1 MFKLKVFSFF
11 LSALPFLTFSQKS
24 DSTKTELLKE
34 VIVSSQRISEKNVKT
49 AASITFLS
57 AKTLKNNQVRTTPE
71 ALMNTT
77 GVFIQKSTHG
87 AGSPFVRGLTGNQT
101 LILIDGIRLN
111 NSTFRFGPNQ
121 YLNTIDPFSLD
132 RIEVL
137 RGSGSVAY
145 GSDALGGTVQ
155 LFTANPEFAN
165 TTTFNANALTR
176 FASSDMEKTLHSD
189 LSFGSKNIA
198 LKAGLSVRDFGD
210 IVGGDTT
217 GRQSPSGYKEL
228 AFDFKGKFKLSNN
241 WEATLSHQSVQQ
253 KNIPLY
259 FRIKLENFAINEFNP
274 QKRSLSY
281 FQLNGKTDKKLL
293 ESINLT
299 ASLQNTSE
307 QRNTQRK
314 GSDVLRIET
323 DKVETLGLTLNVIS
337 AIANNWK
344 ASSGI
349 EFYQDV
355 VNSDRIDQNN
365 KTNSIQKSRG
375 LYPNNSKFQ
384 SYAVYSLHQIQQGN
398 WQLNFGG
405 RFNGFNIKIT
415 DDNLGTVNVEP
426 TAVVYN
432 LSLAY
437 ALSENSSIYSSY
449 STGFRSPNIDDMGTL
464 GIVDF
469 RYELPTYDLKPEK
482 SYNFELGYK
491 LRKDRFATSLAFF
504 NTNLEDLITRI
515 KVENQQI
522 NGINVYRK
530 ENVEKA
536 FIRGFEAEME
546 FLISNP
552 IKFFG
557 NVSYAFGQNI
567 TKNEPIRRI
576 PPLNGKLGIEYRKN
590 SFFVRPE
597 MWFASEQTRL
607 AQGDKDDIRIGK
619 GGTKSWITT
628 NIFSGFDQKHYSI
641 NLSLQNLNNMDYRT
655 HGSGINGVGRSAWI
669 TLTGRI

>member
-1 MFKLKVFSFF
+1 MKFYYIFF
-11 LSALPFLTFSQKS
+11 LIISPKILFAQKS
-24 DSTKTELLKE
+24 DTTRTELLKE
-34 VIVSSQRISEKNVKT
+34 VIVSSQRISEKNLKT
-49 AASITFLS
+49 AASISVLS
-57 AKTLKNNQVRTTPE
+57 SKNLKNYQVRTTPE
-71 ALMNTT
+71 ALMNST

-155 LFTANPEFAN
+155 LFTSNPEFSN
-165 TTTFNANALTR
+165 NTTFNANALTR
-176 FASSDMEKTLHSD
+176 FASSDMEKTLHTD
-189 LSFGSKNIA
+189 LLFGSKSVA
-198 LKAGLSVRDFGD
+198 LKAGLSIRDFGD

-228 AFDFKGKFKLSNN
+228 AFDFKGKFKLSEN
-241 WEATLSHQSVQQ
+241 WESVISHQSVQQ

-281 FQLNGKTDKKLL
+281 FQLNGKTDKELL
-293 ESINLT
+293 KTIGFT

-307 QRNTQRK
+307 QRNTRK
-314 GSDVLRIET
+314 NGSDVLRTET

-337 AIANNWK
+337 SISNSWT

-349 EFYQDV
+349 EFYQDL
-355 VNSDRIDQNN
+355 VNSDRIDQNI

-375 LYPNNSKFQ
+375 LYPDNSKFQ
-384 SYAVYSLHQIQQGN
+384 SYAIYSLHQILKDK
-398 WQLNFGG
+398 WQFNFGG
-405 RFNGFNIKIT
+405 RLNGFKINIS
-415 DDNLGTVNVEP
+415 DDNIGNILVEP
-426 TAVVYN
+426 KAFVYN

-437 ALSENSSIYSSY
+437 GLSQNSSIYSSY

-469 RYELPTYDLKPEK
+469 RYELPKYDLRPEK

-491 LRKDRFATSLAFF
+491 LRKDRFATSLAIF
-504 NTNLEDLITRI
+504 NTNLEDLITRV

-530 ENVEKA
+530 ENTEKA

-546 FLISNP
+546 YLISNP
-552 IKFFG
+552 LKIYG
-557 NVSYAFGQNI
+557 NISYAFGQNI
-567 TKNEPIRRI
+567 TKNEPVRRI
-576 PPLNGKLGIEYRKN
+576 PPINGKFGIEYRKN
-590 SFFVRPE
+590 NFFIRPE
-597 MWFASEQTRL
+597 IWFASEQTRL

-619 GGTKSWITT
+619 EGTKGWLTA
-628 NIFSGFDQKHYSI
+628 NIFSGLDKKHYSI
-641 NLSLQNLNNMDYRT
+641 NLSLQNINNMDYRT

-669 TLTGRI
+669 TLIGKI

>member
-1 MFKLKVFSFF
+1 MKFYF
-11 LSALPFLTFSQKS
+11 LISLTFASFLTSAQQS

-34 VIVSSQRISEKNVKT
+34 VIVSSQRISEKNLKT
-49 AASITFLS
+49 ASSITFLS
-57 AKTLKNNQVRTTPE
+57 SKFLKNNQVRTTPE
-71 ALMNTT
+71 ALMNAA
-77 GVFIQKSTHG
+77 GVFVQKSTHG

-111 NSTFRFGPNQ
+111 NSTFRYGPNQ

-155 LFTANPEFAN
+155 LFTSNPEFSQN
-165 TTTFNANALTR
+165 STFNANVITR
-176 FASSDMEKTLHSD
+176 FASNDMEKTLHSD
-189 LSFGSKNIA
+189 LSFGGKNVA
-198 LKAGLSVRDFGD
+198 LKTGLSIRDFGD

-228 AFDFKGKFKLSNN
+228 AFDFKGKFKFSEN
-241 WEATLSHQSVQQ
+241 WELVISHQSVEQ
-253 KNIPLY
+253 KNIPLF

-281 FQLNGKTDKKLL
+281 FQLNGKTDKELL
-293 ESINLT
+293 KSIGFT

-307 QRNTQRK
+307 QRNSRK
-314 GSDVLRIET
+314 NGSDVLRIET
-323 DKVETLGLTLNVIS
+323 DKVATLGLTLNMIS
-337 AIANNWK
+337 SISNSWT

-349 EFYQDV
+349 EYYQDL
-355 VNSDRIDQNN
+355 VNSDRIDQNS

-375 LYPNNSKFQ
+375 LYPDNSKFQ
-384 SYAVYSLHQIQQGN
+384 SYAIYTLHQILKDK
-398 WQLNFGG
+398 WQFNFGG
-405 RFNGFNIKIT
+405 RLNGFKINIT
-415 DDNLGTVNVEP
+415 DDNIGIISVEP
-426 TAVVYN
+426 KAFVYN

-437 ALSENSSIYSSY
+437 GVSKNASFYSSF

-469 RYELPTYDLKPEK
+469 RYELPKYDLKPEK

-491 LRKDRFATSLAFF
+491 LRKDRFATSLALF
-504 NTNLEDLITRI
+504 NTELEDLITRV

-546 FLISNP
+546 YLMSNSLKIYGNIS
-552 IKFFG
+552 F
-557 NVSYAFGQNI
+557 AFGQNI
-567 TKNEPIRRI
+567 TKNEPVRRI
-576 PPLNGKLGIEYRKN
+576 PPLNGKFGAEYRKN
-590 SFFVRPE
+590 NFFIRPE
-597 MWFASEQTRL
+597 IWFASEQTRL

-619 GGTKSWITT
+619 EGTKGWVTA
-628 NIFSGFDQKHYSI
+628 NIFSGFDKKHYSI
-641 NLSLQNLNNMDYRT
+641 NLSLQNINNIDYRT
-655 HGSGINGVGRSAWI
+655 HGSGINGVGRSAWM
-669 TLTGRI
+669 TLIGKI

>member
-1 MFKLKVFSFF
+1 MKLYYVIL
-11 LSALPFLTFSQKS
+11 LSIFPVIIFAQKS

-34 VIVSSQRISEKNVKT
+34 VIVSSQRISESNLKT
-49 AASITFLS
+49 AASITVLS
-57 AKTLKNNQVRTTPE
+57 SKTLKNNQVRTTPE

-165 TTTFNANALTR
+165 NTIFHANALTR
-176 FASSDMEKTLHSD
+176 FASSNMEKTLHSD

-198 LKAGLSVRDFGD
+198 LKAGLSIRDFGV

-228 AFDFKGKFKLSNN
+228 AFDFKGKFKLSKN
-241 WEATLSHQSVQQ
+241 WETVLSHQSVEQT
-253 KNIPLY
+253 NIPLY
-259 FRIKLENFAINEFNP
+259 FRIKLENFAVNEFNP

-293 ESINLT
+293 KSISLT
-299 ASLQNTSE
+299 ASLQNTTE
-307 QRNTQRK
+307 QRKTRRN
-314 GSDVLRIET
+314 GSDVLRTET
-323 DKVETLGLTLNVIS
+323 DKVETIGSTLNVIS
-337 AIANNWK
+337 SISNSWS
-344 ASSGI
+344 ASSGV

-355 VNSDRIDQNN
+355 VNSERIDQNS

-375 LYPNNSKFQ
+375 LYPDNSKFQ
-384 SYAVYSLHQIQQGN
+384 SYAIYSLHQIQLRN
-398 WQLNFGG
+398 WQFNFGG

-426 TAVVYN
+426 QALVGN
-432 LSLAY
+432 IALAY
-437 ALSENSSIYSSY
+437 GLSENSSIYSSY

-469 RYELPTYDLKPEK
+469 RYELPTYNLKPEK

-491 LRKDRFATSLAFF
+491 LRKERFATSLAFF
-504 NTNLEDLITRI
+504 NNNLEDLITRI

-536 FIRGFEAEME
+536 YIRGFEAEME

-552 IKFFG
+552 IKIFG
-557 NVSYAFGQNI
+557 NLSYAFGQNL

-576 PPLNGKLGIEYRKN
+576 PPMNGKLGIEYRKN
-590 SFFVRPE
+590 NFFVRPE
-597 MWFASEQTRL
+597 MWFAREQTRL

-619 GGTKSWITT
+619 NGTKGWVTA
-628 NIFSGFDQKHYSI
+628 NIFSGFDKKHYSI

-655 HGSGINGVGRSAWI
+655 HGSGINGVGRSAWL
-669 TLTGRI
+669 TLIGKI

>member
-1 MFKLKVFSFF
+1 MKLHYIFF
-11 LSALPFLTFSQKS
+11 LSISPLFLLAQKS
-24 DSTKTELLKE
+24 DSTRTELLKE
-34 VIVSSQRISEKNVKT
+34 VIVSSQRIYEKNLKT
-49 AASITFLS
+49 AASISVLS
-57 AKTLKNNQVRTTPE
+57 SKNLKNYQVRTTPE
-71 ALMNTT
+71 ALMNST

-111 NSTFRFGPNQ
+111 NSTFRYGPNQ

-155 LFTANPEFAN
+155 LFTSNPEFSEKS
-165 TTTFNANALTR
+165 TFNANVLTR
-176 FASSDMEKTLHSD
+176 FASSDMEKTFHSD
-189 LSFGSKNIA
+189 LLFGSKKFA
-198 LKAGLSVRDFGD
+198 LKTGLSIRYFGD

-228 AFDFKGKFKLSNN
+228 AFDIKGKFKISEN
-241 WEATLSHQSVQQ
+241 WESVISHQTVQQ
-253 KNIPLY
+253 KNIPLF

-274 QKRSLSY
+274 QNRSLSY
-281 FQLNGKTDKKLL
+281 FQLNGKTDKELL
-293 ESINLT
+293 KSIGFT

-307 QRNTQRK
+307 QRNTRK
-314 GSDVLRIET
+314 NGSDVLRTET

-337 AIANNWK
+337 SISNSWT

-355 VNSDRIDQNN
+355 VNSDRIDQNI

-375 LYPNNSKFQ
+375 LYPDNSKFQ
-384 SYAVYSLHQIQQGN
+384 SYAIYSLHQIQKDK
-398 WQLNFGG
+398 WQFNFGG
-405 RFNGFNIKIT
+405 RLNNFNINII
-415 DDNLGTVNVEP
+415 DDNVGNIVVEP
-426 TAVVYN
+426 KAFVYN
-432 LSLAY
+432 LSVAY
-437 ALSENSSIYSSY
+437 ELSQNSSIYSSN

-469 RYELPTYDLKPEK
+469 RYELPKYDLKPEK

-491 LRKDRFATSLAFF
+491 LRKDRFATSLALF
-504 NTNLEDLITRI
+504 NTELEDLITRV

-530 ENVEKA
+530 ENTEKA
-536 FIRGFEAEME
+536 FIRGFEVEME
-546 FLISNP
+546 YLISNP
-552 IKFFG
+552 IKIYG
-557 NVSYAFGQNI
+557 NLSYAFGQNI
-567 TKNEPIRRI
+567 TKNEPVRRI
-576 PPLNGKLGIEYRKN
+576 PPMNGKFGIEYRKN
-590 SFFVRPE
+590 SFFIRPE
-597 MWFASEQTRL
+597 IWFASEQTRL
-607 AQGDKDDIRIGK
+607 AQGDKEDIRIGK
-619 GGTKSWITT
+619 EGTKGWITT
-628 NIFSGFDQKHYSI
+628 NIFSGFDKKHYSI

-669 TLTGRI
+669 TLIGKI

>member
-1 MFKLKVFSFF
+1 MKFYSVII
-11 LSALPFLTFSQKS
+11 LTIFPIILFAKQS
-24 DSTKTELLKE
+24 DSTRTELLKE
-34 VIVSSQRISEKNVKT
+34 VIVSSQRISEKNLKT
-49 AASITFLS
+49 AASISVLS
-57 AKTLKNNQVRTTPE
+57 SKNLRNNQVRTTPE
-71 ALMNTT
+71 ALMNSA
-77 GVFIQKSTHG
+77 GVFVQKSTHG

-155 LFTANPEFAN
+155 LFTVNPEFTERN
-165 TTTFNANALTR
+165 TFNANALAR
-176 FASSDMEKTLHSD
+176 FASSDMEKTFHSD
-189 LSFGSKNIA
+189 LSFGSKNVA
-198 LKAGLSVRDFGD
+198 LKGGLSYRNFGD

-217 GRQSPSGYKEL
+217 GQQSPSGYKEF
-228 AFDFKGKFKLSNN
+228 AFDFKGKFKLSEN
-241 WEATLSHQSVQQ
+241 WESVISHQTVQQ
-253 KNIPLY
+253 KNIPLF
-259 FRIKLENFAINEFNP
+259 FRIKLENFAVNEFNP
-274 QKRSLSY
+274 QNRSLSY
-281 FQLNGKTDKKLL
+281 FQLNGKTDKVLL
-293 ESINLT
+293 KSIGFT

-307 QRNTQRK
+307 QRNSRK
-314 GSDVLRIET
+314 NGSDVLRVEN

-337 AIANNWK
+337 LISKGWT

-355 VNSDRIDQNN
+355 INSDRSDQNI
-365 KTNSIQKSRG
+365 KTNSTQKSRG

-384 SYAVYSLHQIQQGN
+384 SYAIYSLHQILKDN
-398 WQLNFGG
+398 WQFNFGG
-405 RFNGFNIKIT
+405 RLNGFKINIV
-415 DDNLGTVNVEP
+415 DDNIGNILVEP
-426 TAVVYN
+426 KAFVYN
-432 LSLAY
+432 LSVAY
-437 ALSENSSIYSSY
+437 GLSENASIYLSF

-469 RYELPTYDLKPEK
+469 RYELPKYDLKPEK

-491 LRKDRFATSLAFF
+491 LRKDRFATSLAIF
-504 NTNLEDLITRI
+504 NTNLEDLITRV

-530 ENVEKA
+530 ENTEKA

-546 FLISNP
+546 YLISNP
-552 IKFFG
+552 IKIYG
-557 NVSYAFGQNI
+557 NLSYAFGQNI
-567 TKNEPIRRI
+567 TKNEPVRRI
-576 PPLNGKLGIEYRKN
+576 PPMNGKLGIEYRKN
-590 SFFVRPE
+590 SFFIRPE
-597 MWFASEQTRL
+597 IWFASEQTRL

-619 GGTKSWITT
+619 EGTKGWITT
-628 NIFSGFDQKHYSI
+628 NFFSGLDKKHYSI
-641 NLSLQNLNNMDYRT
+641 NLSIQNINNMDYRT

-669 TLTGRI
+669 TIIGKI

>member
-1 MFKLKVFSFF
+1 MKAYLFF
-11 LSALPFLTFSQKS
+11 LIFISSFLSFSQKS
-24 DSTKTELLKE
+24 DSTRTELLKE
-34 VIVSSQRISEKNVKT
+34 VIVNSQRISEKNLKT
-49 AASITFLS
+49 ATSISVLS
-57 AKTLKNNQVRTTPE
+57 SRNLKNYQVRTTPE
-71 ALMNTT
+71 ALMNST

-101 LILIDGIRLN
+101 LIMIDGIRLN

-155 LFTANPEFAN
+155 LFTSNPEFSN
-165 TTTFNANALTR
+165 NTTFNANALTR
-176 FASSDMEKTLHSD
+176 FASSDMEKTLHTD
-189 LSFGSKNIA
+189 LLFGSKSVA
-198 LKAGLSVRDFGD
+198 LKAGLSIRDFGD

-228 AFDFKGKFKLSNN
+228 AFDFKGKFKLSEN
-241 WEATLSHQSVQQ
+241 WESVISHQSVQQ

-281 FQLNGKTDKKLL
+281 FQLNGKTDKELL
-293 ESINLT
+293 KTIGFT

-307 QRNTQRK
+307 QRNTRK
-314 GSDVLRIET
+314 NGSDVLRIEI

-337 AIANNWK
+337 SISNSWTS
-344 ASSGI
+344 SSGI
-349 EFYQDV
+349 EFYQDL
-355 VNSDRIDQNN
+355 VNSDRIDQNI

-375 LYPNNSKFQ
+375 LYPDNSKFQ
-384 SYAVYSLHQIQQGN
+384 SYAIYSLHQIQKDK
-398 WQLNFGG
+398 WQFNFGG
-405 RFNGFNIKIT
+405 RLNNFNINII
-415 DDNLGTVNVEP
+415 DDNVGNIVVEP
-426 TAVVYN
+426 KAFVYN
-432 LSLAY
+432 FSVAYGLSQNA
-437 ALSENSSIYSSY
+437 SIYSSY

-469 RYELPTYDLKPEK
+469 RYELPKYDLKPEK

-491 LRKDRFATSLAFF
+491 LRKDRFATSLAVF

-530 ENVEKA
+530 ENTEKA

-552 IKFFG
+552 IKIYG
-557 NVSYAFGQNI
+557 NLSYAFGQNI
-567 TKNEPIRRI
+567 TKNEPVRRI
-576 PPLNGKLGIEYRKN
+576 PPMNGKFGIEYRKN
-590 SFFVRPE
+590 SFFIRPE
-597 MWFASEQTRL
+597 IWFASDQTRL

-619 GGTKSWITT
+619 EGTKGWITT
-628 NIFSGFDQKHYSI
+628 NIFSGFDKKHYSI
-641 NLSLQNLNNMDYRT
+641 NLSFQNLNNMDYRT

-669 TLTGRI
+669 TLIGRI